1 MSYLCQLM
9 KIGLF
14 SIYLICIAF
23 IVSSCNNY
31 SKVLKSS
38 DYDFKYEKAKEYYN
52 LGQYS
57 KATPL
62 FEELIGVFKGTKS
75 LEKIYY
81 FYAYSLYAQRNHLL
95 SEFYFKNFHEF
106 YPKSPMAEDALFMVA
121 YNNYQLSPKDNLDQ
135 TYTNKAIEL
144 FQVFINTYPES
155 DLVKDA
161 NIHIDELRDKMEL
174 KEFNNAKL
182 YYNLQQYKA
191 ASLAFENLLQ
201 KFPDTRLRDDA
212 FLFILKSNYAYAK
225 NSVELKKVE
234 RFENTME
241 LYNNYVNKM
250 SDLALLKE
258 AEKLYTLSENYI
270 KKNQ

>member
-1 MSYLCQLM
+1 M

-14 SIYLICIAF
+14 SICIICISIIF
-23 IVSSCNNY
+23 S
-31 SKVLKSS
+31 LKSS

-52 LGQYS
+52 SGQYS
-57 KATPL
+57 KAVPL

-81 FYAYSLYAQRNHLL
+81 HHAYALYAQRNYLL

-106 YPKSPMAEDALFMVA
+106 YPKSKFAEDALYMVA
-121 YNNYQLSPKDNLDQ
+121 YNNYELSPKDNLDQ
-135 TYTNKAIEL
+135 TYTNKAVEL

-155 DLVKDA
+155 KKIKEA
-161 NIHIDELRDKMEL
+161 NANIDELRDKMEL

-191 ASLAFENLLQ
+191 ASLAFENMLQ

-212 FLFILKSNYAYAK
+212 FLYILKSNYAYAK
-225 NSVELKKVE
+225 NSVEIKKVE

-258 AEKLYTLSENYI
+258 AEKLYSLSENYV